1 MGWFDGKQKHAVLL
15 DNGIYDM
22 RRFAFSGRAALHH
35 SGQCYV
41 ATGYR
46 HNEDFLTEL
55 KTHQDKGLLP
65 QVTSYE
71 TRTLEQIAD
80 FYEGSSRASARAA
93 SDDSRTSGER
103 RLMEVITT
111 AAAMKASDI
120 RIIIHDTY
128 TAVRLRVAGSELD
141 YGHRW
146 TPEEGEVAISAAS
159 AQQDDGGANVDR
171 QRGEFQSFSLS
182 PKDEFPLPRDVVK
195 LRVQIGF
202 HESDTKLGSYLVAR
216 LFYNNSKETGTLEDL
231 GLDGA
236 VLDALGRVRDN
247 LKGCV
252 LIGGET
258 GDGKSTTL
266 VRALEKTYDDH
277 DGKISIVTLEDPVEY
292 KIRRAGVMQIPLKS
306 AGDDATRSANYRK
319 FLRNF
324 VRINP
329 DLAMIAELGDGVA
342 AQMALQFASSGH
354 GLYSTIHVDGAN
366 GILFRMSALGVPVE
380 ELCQTGIIRL
390 LLKQTLA
397 RILCDDCKIPL
408 SEVVL
413 TPQQARKLAPL
424 KSEYSGIFLKNP
436 KGCAICCGDFKSD
449 EGSVAWAGIKRMMAV
464 AEFIEPDDAYNSF
477 VRNLDANGAKN
488 YWLTPKISAG
498 MGGIELAQKTTELVF
513 QGQLDPFD
521 CLHRKGDLSK
531 QLSASQRAELIWSIT
546 A

>member
-22 RRFAFSGRAALHH
+22 RRLAFSGRAALHH
-35 SGQCYV
+35 SGLCYV

-111 AAAMKASDI
+111 AAAMNASDI

-141 YGHRW
+141 YGHKW

-171 QRGEFQSFSLS
+171 QKGEFQSFSLS

-277 DGKISIVTLEDPVEY
+277 AGKNSIVTLEDPVEY

-408 SEVVL
+408 SEVAL
-413 TPQQARKLAPL
+413 TQQQARKLAPL

-436 KGCAICCGDFKSD
+436 KGCATCCGDFKSD

-464 AEFIEPDDAYNSF
+464 AEFIEPDDTYNSF
-477 VRNLDANGAKN
+477 VRILDANGAKN
-488 YWLTPKISAG
+488 YWLTPKISGG

-521 CLHRKGDLSK
+521 CLRRKGDLSK
-531 QLSASQRAELIWSIT
+531 QLSAFQRAELIWSIT

>member
-22 RRFAFSGRAALHH
+22 RRLAFSGRAALHH
-35 SGQCYV
+35 SGLCYV

-111 AAAMKASDI
+111 AAAMNASDI

-141 YGHRW
+141 YGHKW

-171 QRGEFQSFSLS
+171 QKGEFQSFSLS

-277 DGKISIVTLEDPVEY
+277 AGKISIVTLEDPVEY

-408 SEVVL
+408 SEVAL
-413 TPQQARKLAPL
+413 TQQQARKLAPL

-436 KGCAICCGDFKSD
+436 KGCATCCGDFKSD

-464 AEFIEPDDAYNSF
+464 AEFIEPDDTYNSF
-477 VRNLDANGAKN
+477 VRILDANGAKN
-488 YWLTPKISAG
+488 YWLTPKISGG

-521 CLHRKGDLSK
+521 CLRRKGDLSK
-531 QLSASQRAELIWSIT
+531 QLSAFQRAELIWSIT